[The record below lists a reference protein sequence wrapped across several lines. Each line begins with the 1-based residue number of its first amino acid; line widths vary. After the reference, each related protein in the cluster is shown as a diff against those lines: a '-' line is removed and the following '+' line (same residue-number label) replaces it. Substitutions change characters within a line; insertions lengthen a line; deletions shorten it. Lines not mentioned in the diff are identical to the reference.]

1 MLVACQGR
9 GANGDFEV
17 KNRNCRIFEF
27 GELVKS
33 YTFWQVNLNGDN
45 YGMSSDWPNL
55 KFIMKF
61 YYFVEIKKA
70 DVCMQ
75 CFDFVMTDWER
86 QVQNKLAAF
95 SNRA

>member
-17 KNRNCRIFEF
+17 TNRNCRIFEF

-61 YYFVEIKKA
+61 YYFVRDKKSRR
-70 DVCMQ
+70 
-75 CFDFVMTDWER
+75 F
-86 QVQNKLAAF
+86 LAVLWL
-95 SNRA
+95 SNDRLRKTSAK